1 MTIFL
6 YFQLNTLNSFA
17 QSAGSGLKR
26 SSPDTSGEAV
36 SVNKRAKMFE
46 DDNYLFVYLD
56 KTIEEARKDILA
68 GKGLTE
74 KGAMA
79 MLLKGMYNHMAH
91 LEEKLVTKDEFK
103 KEIVLIGKEFE
114 SLQSQF
120 KLKFDLLQS
129 QFEFLKM
136 AYYLWFCI
144 SCCVTNNF
152 DFC

>member
-17 QSAGSGLKR
+17 QSAGITSKR
-26 SSPDTSGEAV
+26 SSPDTSAEAA

-91 LEEKLVTKDEFK
+91 LEDKLVTKEEFKREMQFLRDEF
-103 KEIVLIGKEFE
+103 EFKHD
-114 SLQSQF
+114 SLKNQ
-120 KLKFDLLQS
+120 LD
-129 QFEFLKM
+129 FLKWLITFGFVFL
-136 AYYLWFCI
+136 AALQIILAF
-144 SCCVTNNF
+144 VKK
-152 DFC
+152 